1 MLENTGER
9 PQPSTAWIV
18 TNFSSLHGLQLF
30 DFPRTWDTLRAQGA
44 DVSSATCSSTMT
56 GSWLMTSQDQTALR
70 VLVHR
75 WLWELLAQFC
85 LGGKI
90 EFVLQLSSYGSY
102 LYLGEIMRM
111 RMTRTC
117 LKLSSETWCP
127 AAKTFDGELPVGP
140 LKAETLSGLKWQNL
154 LP

>member
-1 MLENTGER
+1 
-9 PQPSTAWIV
+9 
-18 TNFSSLHGLQLF
+18 
-30 DFPRTWDTLRAQGA
+30 
-44 DVSSATCSSTMT
+44 
-56 GSWLMTSQDQTALR
+56 MTSQDQTALR

-127 AAKTFDGELPVGP
+127 AAKTIDGELPVGP